1 MASPHQNWIAGLV
14 RDARLSGV
22 NTSTRAQATWPA
34 LIWIFL
40 LTLAVP
46 ARADFP
52 IANRGKAACVI
63 VLQPGATLAESNAVR
78 ELAGTLAKI
87 TRATF
92 LIQDA
97 GDTNVPER
105 AIIVGPGVVAEA
117 LFPEVALDKLGAEE
131 IVMRVKGGRLLLA
144 GGRPRGTIY
153 AVYHFLQEQCGV
165 RWWAPWATTIPHR
178 PTLRVPMLDVH
189 SRPAFE
195 YREPY
200 WFAGFEPQWKAHN
213 GANGEN
219 HSIPDALGGCIKYK
233 GFCHTFYPLV
243 PPDKY
248 FGPHPEWYSLING
261 KRTHENA
268 QLCLSNPELRDFVVL
283 RVKEWLREAPDAK
296 IISVTQNDCAG
307 ACECPKCKA
316 IDDAEGSPAG
326 SMLTFVNYIAEKI
339 EPEFPNVAVDT
350 FAYQYTRHPPKTIHP
365 RPNVIVRLCSIEC
378 NFREPLDH
386 PSNAAFLAD
395 LKTWS
400 KMCSRLYVWDYVTDF
415 ANYVLPHP
423 NWFVLGPNV
432 RLFDAYGVK
441 GVFEEGA
448 YAGPGEEMAE
458 LRAWVLAQLLWNP
471 QQDDRA
477 LIKEFLR
484 GYYGKRAGDL
494 IERYLELMHEA
505 SKDFYLHCY
514 LGKDAP
520 HLRFQPLAA
529 AERLWQQAEETA
541 SREPDPELLMRVRI
555 GHLPVRYACLGRWVS
570 LRRECWEQNAAW
582 PWPESRK
589 ATADAF
595 REVCQGIPG
604 KDWTPV
610 KVLSEGGRQVDD
622 FLKEFAQDAPDT
634 NRPPPPKR
642 VLHPPPPS
650 DLRGLSASKCVD
662 LQDNLA
668 TLYKRGE
675 YAEIRPDLEAS
686 DRRAVWMPGEHQE
699 WAFRI
704 PGKALPAKAQ
714 SGTWKVYAVVR
725 VEKQPGAAPDGM
737 AFGAGVY
744 DNVTRAYPAD
754 FKAPLADTPDTY
766 RSYLLGTVETSRDR
780 DIWVAPAGNKGVKAI
795 YVDRVFLVR

>member
-1 MASPHQNWIAGLV
+1 MKWPGVICVLLLA
-14 RDARLSGV
+14 LS
-22 NTSTRAQATWPA
+22 
-34 LIWIFL
+34 L
-40 LTLAVP
+40 P
-46 ARADFP
+46 ARADFS
-52 IANRGKAACVI
+52 IARGGSARCVI
-63 VLQPGATLAESNAVR
+63 VQQPGATLAESNAVR
-78 ELAGTLAKI
+78 ELAGTLGKI
-87 TRATF
+87 TGATF
-92 LIQDA
+92 LIQEAKDA
-97 GDTNVPER
+97 NVPER
-105 AIIVGPGVVAEA
+105 AIIVGPGAAASA
-117 LFPEVALDKLGAEE
+117 LFPEVALDKLGSEE
-131 IVMRVKGGRLLLA
+131 LVMRVKGGRLLLA
-144 GGRPRGTIY
+144 GGRPRGTLY
-153 AVYHFLQEQCGV
+153 AVYRFLQEQCGV

-178 PTLRVPMLDVH
+178 PTLRVPNLDVR

-200 WFAGFEPQWKAHN
+200 WFAGFDPQWKAHN
-213 GANGEN
+213 GANGQSHE
-219 HSIPDALGGCIKYK
+219 IPDALGGCIKYK

-248 FGPHPEWYSLING
+248 FGPHPEWYSLIKG

-283 RVKEWLREAPDAK
+283 RVKDWLRESPDDR

-316 IDDAEGSPAG
+316 IDDAEGSPSG
-326 SMLTFVNYIAEKI
+326 SMLAFVNYIAEKI
-339 EPEFPNVAVDT
+339 EPEFPDVAVDT

-378 NFREPLDH
+378 NFREPLND

-395 LKTWS
+395 LTTWS
-400 KMCSRLYVWDYVTDF
+400 KICGRLYVWDYVTDF

-423 NWFVLGPNV
+423 NWFTLGPNV
-432 RLFDAYGVK
+432 RLFSDYGVK

-471 QQDDRA
+471 QQNDRA

-494 IERYLELMHEA
+494 IERYLDLMHES
-505 SKDFYLHCY
+505 SKGFYLHCY

-529 AERLWQQAEETA
+529 AERLWQQAEEA
-541 SREPDPELLMRVRI
+541 ANREPDPEILMRVRM

-570 LRRECWEQNAAW
+570 LRRECWEHNETW

-595 REVCQGIPG
+595 RKVCQGVPG
-604 KDWTPV
+604 KDWTSV
-610 KVLSEGGRQVDD
+610 RVLNEGGRQVDD
-622 FLKEFAQDAPDT
+622 FLKEFAQDPPDA
-634 NRPPPPKR
+634 NGPPPPKR
-642 VLHPPPPS
+642 VLHPSPPS
-650 DLRGLSASKCVD
+650 DLHGLSVSKCVD

-668 TLYKRGE
+668 GLYKPGE
-675 YAEIRPDLEAS
+675 YAEIRPDLAAS
-686 DRRAVWMPGEHQE
+686 DLRAVWMPGNHQE

-704 PGKALPAKAQ
+704 SGKELPAKVKV
-714 SGTWKVYAVVR
+714 GKWKVYAVVR
-725 VEKQPGAAPDGM
+725 VEKEPGAALDGI

-744 DNVTRAYPAD
+744 DNRTRAHPAD
-754 FKAPLADTPDTY
+754 FKARLGETTDTY
-766 RSYLLGTVETSRDR
+766 RSYLLGTVETSPDR
-780 DIWVAPAGNKGVKAI
+780 DIWVAPAGNKAVKGI
-795 YVDRVFLVR
+795 YVDRVFLVPTS